1 MQLLLFVN
9 ILFQKLAYKTWE
21 NFKRVISTKFRT
33 RSQENVITLL
43 FLVMRTFLHLNYVL
57 SQIFWNAEKNVSK
70 SNVAVEWIEHVE
82 MKMFSS
88 TGSLSDR
95 KRHEQLLEASLGYA
109 KAERNE
115 G

>member
-1 MQLLLFVN
+1 
-9 ILFQKLAYKTWE
+9 
-21 NFKRVISTKFRT
+21 
-33 RSQENVITLL
+33 
-43 FLVMRTFLHLNYVL
+43 
-57 SQIFWNAEKNVSK
+57 
-70 SNVAVEWIEHVE
+70 

-95 KRHEQLLEASLGYA
+95 KRHERLLEASLGYA